1 MTEKTARLL
10 ILAALTFTSASMAT
24 AQDAGFRVESLNV
37 GAGQNAT
44 TSGLATILA
53 LSNANGGRVEVWAM
67 QDMAMFLAGRSFK
80 VGRATILTTGFVTV
94 LEEALAFGPQIGISV
109 PIAELAGQ
117 QVSLTFLEWPGV
129 FPARA
134 PKSYLDHDLDNP
146 KLTWLQM
153 AQVNIG
159 GLAARGESPSA
170 FDERSILVAYVAPP
184 SNTGGIL
191 GRRALSARRL
201 ARLGATPDF
210 HHGLLGLSYSN
221 LSDLD
226 EPTTFPEPRIRNR
239 CGKTLA

>member
-1 MTEKTARLL
+1 
-10 ILAALTFTSASMAT
+10 MA
-24 AQDAGFRVESLNV
+24 
-37 GAGQNAT
+37 
-44 TSGLATILA
+44 
-53 LSNANGGRVEVWAM
+53 
-67 QDMAMFLAGRSFK
+67 
-80 VGRATILTTGFVTV
+80 GFVTV

-159 GLAARGESPSA
+159 GL
-170 FDERSILVAYVAPP
+170 
-184 SNTGGIL
+184 
-191 GRRALSARRL
+191 
-201 ARLGATPDF
+201 
-210 HHGLLGLSYSN
+210 GLSYSN